1 MQDLIDLKDN
11 FKADALSED
20 FLKKNGFDD
29 MLKGLQE
36 AFNVRF
42 VRYNLL
48 FQFLMV
54 FLQTMMQFDD
64 HILAMSTSSCSRLQ
78 T

>member
-48 FQFLMV
+48 FQVLIF
-54 FLQTMMQFDD
+54 FCKQ
-64 HILAMSTSSCSRLQ
+64 
-78 T
+78 